1 MNHSHNESKVK
12 QATVNGG
19 TSHWNSVGNISKKI
33 REKYIFLY
41 ERRVIF
47 MSIEKFILNV
57 ATHYHANLID
67 IHNALHALGLRSDEQ
82 AEEFNKKHVMKL
94 VNMYKRRGYDIT
106 KK

>member
-1 MNHSHNESKVK
+1 
-12 QATVNGG
+12 
-19 TSHWNSVGNISKKI
+19 
-33 REKYIFLY
+33 
-41 ERRVIF
+41 

-94 VNMYKRRGYDIT
+94 VNMYVNMYKRRGYDIT

>member
-1 MNHSHNESKVK
+1 MKTEMVSYCLYLCVRKNN
-12 QATVNGG
+12 
-19 TSHWNSVGNISKKI
+19 NSYN
-33 REKYIFLY
+33 

-47 MSIEKFILNV
+47 MSIEKMILNA

-82 AEEFNKKHVMKL
+82 AEKFNKKHVMKL
-94 VNMYKRRGYDIT
+94 VAMYERRGYSIT

>member
-1 MNHSHNESKVK
+1 MKTEMVSYCLYLCVRKNR
-12 QATVNGG
+12 
-19 TSHWNSVGNISKKI
+19 TS
-33 REKYIFLY
+33 FY
-41 ERRVIF
+41 ERTVIF

-67 IHNALHALGLRSDEQ
+67 IHNALHALGLRRDEQ

-94 VNMYKRRGYDIT
+94 VNIYKRRGYDIT